1 MAYTKLSGK
10 DFQKAH
16 LALCEKRRLQ
26 TTWTPRTPKCHTA
39 KQWSNVAEAILAA
52 VGILLGMALL
62 LWAAETGLARGAGW
76 HVGNYADAPA
86 WNDNL

>member
-16 LALCEKRRLQ
+16 LALCEKRKHADAQ
-26 TTWTPRTPKCHTA
+26 
-39 KQWSNVAEAILAA
+39 NVGKRFVADLVNAALVA

-62 LWAAETGLARGAGW
+62 LWAAETGLARGAAW
-76 HVGNYADAPA
+76 HVGNYADRPA